1 MQDHDVKPRGF
12 GERLR
17 SIESPFLCASGM
29 QRLAFRTSGTNTSS
43 KPSITVQCS
52 HTFSHLTGF
61 YVSDMLGRGCL
72 YIRTLAVDLFRLLPF
87 FLPCSTPRE
96 KTMTETT
103 IPIRALGE
111 PDNLMVSILNTVLS
125 TIFKVADVKPATD
138 EDIEGVSSLSPSTV
152 FNDAFNSVIFRCR

>member
-1 MQDHDVKPRGF
+1 
-12 GERLR
+12 
-17 SIESPFLCASGM
+17 
-29 QRLAFRTSGTNTSS
+29 
-43 KPSITVQCS
+43 
-52 HTFSHLTGF
+52 
-61 YVSDMLGRGCL
+61 
-72 YIRTLAVDLFRLLPF
+72 
-87 FLPCSTPRE
+87 
-96 KTMTETT
+96 MTETT